1 MTLPVQKT
9 EFLAVQRLLKT
20 ARQLFFLPQ
29 VGPEELEV
37 MGGPVLTEET
47 EVIAEILLIQMA
59 QKEETQQ
66 QTFLMMCLSENLLP
80 VVVAEL
86 DIAMAKMP
94 QAERLMVVVAELV
107 TTNRERMEDCP
118 AAAVELVEMVRRV
131 ELVQKAAFTCA
142 FIGRN
147 LS

>member
-142 FIGRN
+142 FIGSN